1 MEAIGSQQHCDCW
14 SGGTPAKFVMRTV
27 LQNLA
32 SVIGGEAAVR
42 AANFA
47 AALFIARAFGG
58 FALGAYA
65 ASLAVVT
72 VVVMIADNGL
82 QTFVITEL
90 AGRPSER
97 ESIIGEVYLYK
108 TILLAV
114 VIALLGA
121 VAGLLGLSTFLW
133 GVGSWVAA
141 RTILQSYSQ
150 LQMAALKSLSKTNA
164 IGVIQV
170 THSLVLLAGIGTAL
184 FRHWTIFSLLAWLTA
199 CQLFE
204 FALTVFTLL
213 GAGVRPSCPPTLR
226 FWDSMRKSAPF
237 GIASGLANLIVR
249 SDTVVLSTLVPLS
262 VLGTFSA
269 PNSVLLIVYVAAWL
283 VGSVLL
289 PEMVLLSATEE
300 GLRHYFRKWTRLLI
314 LTSLPAA
321 VIAFLAAPK
330 FILLLFGASFERSG
344 APASIMALACPF
356 ILLNS
361 VYTNFAIALNRRAVF
376 TGLYA
381 GMAVVALGLNLV
393 LGRAF
398 GPIGIA
404 DAIVIREAGML
415 AGFWILMS
423 RKPSQA
429 RQSGSPVSSLSDVR
443 VSEKPN
449 LSSSLA

>member
-1 MEAIGSQQHCDCW
+1 
-14 SGGTPAKFVMRTV
+14 
-27 LQNLA
+27 
-32 SVIGGEAAVR
+32 
-42 AANFA
+42 
-47 AALFIARAFGG
+47 
-58 FALGAYA
+58 
-65 ASLAVVT
+65 
-72 VVVMIADNGL
+72 
-82 QTFVITEL
+82 
-90 AGRPSER
+90 
-97 ESIIGEVYLYK
+97 
-108 TILLAV
+108 
-114 VIALLGA
+114 
-121 VAGLLGLSTFLW
+121 
-133 GVGSWVAA
+133 
-141 RTILQSYSQ
+141 
-150 LQMAALKSLSKTNA
+150 
-164 IGVIQV
+164 
-170 THSLVLLAGIGTAL
+170 
-184 FRHWTIFSLLAWLTA
+184 
-199 CQLFE
+199 
-204 FALTVFTLL
+204 
-213 GAGVRPSCPPTLR
+213 
-226 FWDSMRKSAPF
+226 MRKSAPF

-289 PEMVLLSATEE
+289 PEMVRLSATEE

-321 VIAFLAAPK
+321 VIGFLAAPK